1 MLGPRGPFSAIA
13 CDYLHESRYGLT
25 EHLVEE
31 TTSESDE
38 AAPYDTEFVLEDSF
52 QLSPQCES
60 IGPALFLTRIV
71 RFAMRVEGIDSGLLL
86 FGRG

>member
-1 MLGPRGPFSAIA
+1 MLGPRSPFSAVA
-13 CDYLHESRYGLT
+13 CDYLHEGRYGLT

-31 TTSESDE
+31 TPSESDE

-52 QLSPQCES
+52 QLRPQCES

-71 RFAMRVEGIDSGLLL
+71 RFAMRVEGIHSGLLL